1 MSGVDIINTMERILI
16 LETNVNTHR
25 RIIDQHIFAAMN
37 TNQDNITIFVD
48 HLHQFSISLVRLEH
62 LLQAATAACA
72 EAHLI
77 YQQLTKRLRAHFTA
91 QKPLQGPD
99 TATTEEATSGDQW
112 APITA
117 IPSHHT
123 STATTTLPSSSSAST
138 TQSAATRT
146 TSHTASAS
154 TATEPRTTTSSTSV
168 TRPSTAPIP
177 TRYEQPKRPR
187 LSPQPSTSSRGSAQ
201 SPSRASTLS
210 TMQATS
216 TIPRIPP
223 EGYTGCF
230 FCGEH
235 HYSADCTQVT
245 SLVERSPVLRVLATV
260 CVAYHSPTYCRREKD
275 CIHCGSHYHHNAL
288 CSKNRYVKDDIA
300 GNPKLFYD
308 QMTALAHFNYEE
320 QQSTKE

>member
-1 MSGVDIINTMERILI
+1 L
-16 LETNVNTHR
+16 
-25 RIIDQHIFAAMN
+25 
-37 TNQDNITIFVD
+37 
-48 HLHQFSISLVRLEH
+48 
-62 LLQAATAACA
+62 
-72 EAHLI
+72 
-77 YQQLTKRLRAHFTA
+77 
-91 QKPLQGPD
+91 
-99 TATTEEATSGDQW
+99 GDQW
-112 APITA
+112 APVTA

-123 STATTTLPSSSSAST
+123 STTTTTLPSSSSAST

-168 TRPSTAPIP
+168 TRPSTTPIP

-201 SPSRASTLS
+201 SPRELLPHLPCRLHLPFHAYLPRDTLDVSSAENTIIVPTAHRSPASS
-210 TMQATS
+210 N
-216 TIPRIPP
+216 
-223 EGYTGCF
+223 G
-230 FCGEH
+230 
-235 HYSADCTQVT
+235 
-245 SLVERSPVLRVLATV
+245 SPVLRELATV
-260 CVAYHSPTYCRREKD
+260 CVAYHPPTYCRREKD